1 MATEEIRPCLTCG
14 NFVELRTAVQG
25 RCPMCAGERKLAGK
39 FGSMLV
45 NGAMTQKEVA
55 DLKREFYSLYQID
68 KALEE
73 RKAQFMQKAQ
83 EEMARVIAE
92 VEAQVG
98 QPMKE
103 LRARKQQLEAQL
115 KAFMEESKN
124 TEMVIRDLL
133 VEVKEAMINRGNMPQ
148 YKAIVEDLR
157 TLLQWS
163 EEEME
168 TFVRQH
174 YSQPQYGN
182 VMTVKPLPPGRRKK
196 KQMGGPTASRTAA
209 AEDTIAAA
217 IATAHKKAG
226 GGTFDMNGND
236 LSGQPLFAV
245 TLYPERTAILKRP
258 LTVEDI
264 EKFIAANTDLLSDA
278 RNKVGTWLD
287 TETGENVLDVVVA
300 VPDRRLAIELGKKY
314 NQRAIYDLG
323 KMEEI
328 RTGGTGGPIP
338 NMPDPADRLPAA
350 MFGDEGYAEPSTIEL
365 GDVKAYHTAQLD
377 LPTLAVIHTDFLAS
391 GRKVCKV
398 TTPDHCFILTGERVK
413 ENGLATMISLQTRT
427 KATLKV
433 VDVENRRDGNVH
445 VLLEGAAASDPN
457 TVRAFLAER
466 IDDHEIGDVFY
477 DSPTR
482 VAVELRPMTRHAGAM
497 DQAVAYFD
505 SMFET
510 MQNLMQ
516 YERRRMQTAQQI
528 MGQTTAAAG
537 ATQVQR
543 PDNDDDLFLTYERAQ
558 PAGGRPGSFG
568 DGTRADGGLMGPNDP
583 AGRQQGSQG

>member
-14 NFVELRTAVQG
+14 GFVELRTAIQG
-25 RCPMCAGERKLAGK
+25 RCATCAGERKLAGK
-39 FGSMLV
+39 FGSLLV
-45 NGAMTQKEVA
+45 QGAMTQREVA

-68 KALEE
+68 KALEA
-73 RKAQFMQKAQ
+73 RKFEFMQKAQ
-83 EEMARVIAE
+83 EEMNRVIAE

-124 TEMVIRDLL
+124 SEVVIRDLL

-157 TLLQWS
+157 TLLKWS
-163 EEEME
+163 EDEME

-196 KQMGGPTASRTAA
+196 QQQQGPVASRTAVSEDNI
-209 AEDTIAAA
+209 AETIVS
-217 IATAHKKAG
+217 THKTAG
-226 GGTFDMNGND
+226 GGTFDIHGHD
-236 LSGQPLFAV
+236 LSGQPLYAV
-245 TLYPERTAILKRP
+245 PLYPERTAILHRE

-264 EKFIAANTDLLSDA
+264 ENFIDANADLLADA
-278 RNKVGTWLD
+278 RNKIGTWLD
-287 TETGENVLDVVVA
+287 SETGEHVLDVVVA
-300 VPDRRLAIELGKKY
+300 IPNRRLAIELGTKY
-314 NQRAIYDLG
+314 NQKAIYDLG

-328 RTGGTGGPIP
+328 RTGGNGQPIP
-338 NMPDPADRLPAA
+338 DLPDPAERLPAP
-350 MFGDEGYAEPSTIEL
+350 MFGDEGYAEPSTVEL
-365 GDVKAYHTAQLD
+365 GDVKAYHTPYLD
-377 LPTLAVIHTDFLAS
+377 LPTTAAIHSDFLAS
-391 GRKVCKV
+391 KARVCKV
-398 TTPDHCFILTGERVK
+398 TTPDKSFIFTGERVR
-413 ENGLATMISLQTRT
+413 ENGLMTMIAVQSKL

-433 VDVENRRDGNVH
+433 IDVENRRDGNVH

-466 IDDHEIGDVFY
+466 IEDHEIGEVFY

-482 VAVELRPMTRHAGAM
+482 VAIELRPITKQAGVM
-497 DQAVAYFD
+497 DAAVSYFD
-505 SMFET
+505 TMLET
-510 MQNLMQ
+510 VQNLMQ
-516 YERRRMQTAQQI
+516 FERKRMETAQQI
-528 MGQTTAAAG
+528 MGGVTAAAG

-543 PDNDDDLFLTYERAQ
+543 PDNDEDLQMAYERAQ

-568 DGTRADGGLMGPNDP
+568 DGTRADGGVMGPNDVTQRNS
-583 AGRQQGSQG
+583 A